1 MVGNYV
7 NHHPNIH
14 GVGSV
19 YKLLERSLI
28 TEVGINALPVS
39 SPVAV
44 IATISVVNDRR
55 YPNSIKPEILDI
67 LKLLL
72 NTLEITATIV
82 VKIAKGSIAVASPET
97 ISEKL
102 INSSFLPLLSGSRE
116 S

>member
-44 IATISVVNDRR
+44 IATVSVVNDRR
-55 YPNSIKPEILDI
+55 YPNGIEPEILNI

-72 NTLEITATIV
+72 NTPKVSTTIV
-82 VKIAKGSIAVASPET
+82 VKITKGSISVASPET

-102 INSSFLPLLSGSRE
+102 INSSLLPLFSR